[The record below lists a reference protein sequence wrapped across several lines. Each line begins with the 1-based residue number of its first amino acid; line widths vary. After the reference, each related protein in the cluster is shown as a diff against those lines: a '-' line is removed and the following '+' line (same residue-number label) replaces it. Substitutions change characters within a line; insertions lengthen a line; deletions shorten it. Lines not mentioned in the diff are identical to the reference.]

1 MIKKNKNVES
11 KDKNKKKQLETKSK
25 QNITLKHKA
34 GTPVIPLKR
43 IKTTTL
49 NKKQFNKNS
58 KIFNSITSKE
68 ETKKK
73 TSPTL
78 RNRQNNQTL
87 GNNNNN
93 ITNCNKFFSSNNLF
107 STRDTDSIC
116 KEKESQ
122 FKNCFKKNNNK
133 ILKTNSNKVNDLF
146 KKNFLKQTIII
157 DNEGNNNLNLDLNH
171 FGQNDFKNILYY
183 NNNKNDIFNDN
194 NDNNNAISL
203 HYNTETNSLF
213 ESSQSNKNSE
223 NKDNQGIDIKQ
234 NPIEKIEEEKRIK
247 EYNKIFNLLN
257 TNIEQ
262 FKKMFNKNNIINKDK
277 NKKIIIKKKGNDT
290 KTIPADNI
298 NHRKYKIIKN
308 NKGNNYEL
316 NFKKNLSEENLRTST
331 KCNKNKLD
339 IDIKIDNSK
348 INNNNND
355 FKLNLKN
362 NNDLKSNYSFLE
374 SSIDNDFYQALLN
387 QTVNQTLLENIT
399 RTSLDINIYN
409 ISNNENAENNDFR
422 KSLTE
427 ENKKIF
433 CNKYGKKAANI
444 NINSNKENLK
454 NNQNNSINQKI
465 LIKNKTLEKLN
476 RKQIDDDNQNDYQS
490 YTNEMDNK
498 NCNIF

>member
-157 DNEGNNNLNLDLNH
+157 DKEGNNNLNLDLNH
-171 FGQNDFKNILYY
+171 FGKNDYKNILYY

-277 NKKIIIKKKGNDT
+277 NKKIIKE
-290 KTIPADNI
+290 
-298 NHRKYKIIKN
+298 IIMN
-308 NKGNNYEL
+308 
-316 NFKKNLSEENLRTST
+316 
-331 KCNKNKLD
+331 
-339 IDIKIDNSK
+339 
-348 INNNNND
+348 
-355 FKLNLKN
+355 
-362 NNDLKSNYSFLE
+362 
-374 SSIDNDFYQALLN
+374 
-387 QTVNQTLLENIT
+387 
-399 RTSLDINIYN
+399 
-409 ISNNENAENNDFR
+409 
-422 KSLTE
+422 
-427 ENKKIF
+427 
-433 CNKYGKKAANI
+433 
-444 NINSNKENLK
+444 
-454 NNQNNSINQKI
+454 
-465 LIKNKTLEKLN
+465 
-476 RKQIDDDNQNDYQS
+476 
-490 YTNEMDNK
+490 
-498 NCNIF
+498 